1 MLLLSCTFWL
11 QNLSGVWLPALSP
24 TWNCF
29 PSFSHYLTTS
39 LHGLRCH
46 LFSLKLFLSQF
57 LTLSL
62 TKSSPLYE
70 AVVTSFTHVDKEAL
84 CSILSIIFGAI
95 SSCLKKQMAEFL
107 PGGTYSSSFSSEDV
121 SSTAGSSLTNLTCER
136 QFGSLDFSLKRR
148 RHASLHYHTTHLL
161 LKSNLSS
168 LSDWLQSK
176 DLVEQLHLWT
186 QAKKAGPYL
195 RKKHQESQIKTV
207 VESFH
212 HVEATT
218 VATLQSNPQRWRHLK
233 LTSS

>member
-1 MLLLSCTFWL
+1 MLELQTIQHSNYQTFKLSVQTIKQKLFLSCMLLLSCTFWL

-95 SSCLKKQMAEFL
+95 SSCLK
-107 PGGTYSSSFSSEDV
+107 SE
-121 SSTAGSSLTNLTCER
+121 
-136 QFGSLDFSLKRR
+136 
-148 RHASLHYHTTHLL
+148 
-161 LKSNLSS
+161 
-168 LSDWLQSK
+168 
-176 DLVEQLHLWT
+176 
-186 QAKKAGPYL
+186 
-195 RKKHQESQIKTV
+195 
-207 VESFH
+207 
-212 HVEATT
+212 
-218 VATLQSNPQRWRHLK
+218 
-233 LTSS
+233 